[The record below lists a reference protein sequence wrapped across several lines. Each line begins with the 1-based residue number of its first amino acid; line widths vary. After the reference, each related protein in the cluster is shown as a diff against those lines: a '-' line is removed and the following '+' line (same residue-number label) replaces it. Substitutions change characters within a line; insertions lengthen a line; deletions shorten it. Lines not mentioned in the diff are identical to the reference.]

1 MRPSIL
7 DFPKVY
13 EYESPV
19 EFVLVTTIGRER
31 TVIAKSK
38 GAGIDL
44 ASYAQKNEYKNKYR
58 PSSLVQL
65 FFPVVDDLIPLT
77 VDSDP
82 LQNPQSEE
90 YDERSSKFTLVWRG
104 KYRPEFDEE
113 IKILLDEAGHGLTRA
128 IEDESS
134 ARLEWLLSPIL
145 AKCTESL
152 TEARNLRLAKAT
164 RFKFLAVVT
173 ISYILIAA
181 AAYFYLIVTKSSAL
195 DVYPKVM

>member
-13 EYESPV
+13 EYDSPV
-19 EFVLVTTIGRER
+19 EFVLVTTIGRQR

-44 ASYAQKNEYKNKYR
+44 ASYAQKNEYKNKDR
-58 PSSLVQL
+58 RSSLVQV
-65 FFPVVDDLIPLT
+65 FFPAVDDLIPLT
-77 VDSDP
+77 VDSDA
-82 LQNPQSEE
+82 LQNPRSEE
-90 YDERSSKFTLVWRG
+90 YDKRGSKFTLVWRG
-104 KYRPEFDEE
+104 KYRPELDEE
-113 IKILLDEAGHGLTRA
+113 IKILLDEAGYGLTGA
-128 IEDESS
+128 IEGESS

-164 RFKFLAVVT
+164 RFKSLAIVA
-173 ISYILIAA
+173 ISYILVAA
-181 AAYFYLIVTKSSAL
+181 VAYFYLIIKKSS
-195 DVYPKVM
+195 Y